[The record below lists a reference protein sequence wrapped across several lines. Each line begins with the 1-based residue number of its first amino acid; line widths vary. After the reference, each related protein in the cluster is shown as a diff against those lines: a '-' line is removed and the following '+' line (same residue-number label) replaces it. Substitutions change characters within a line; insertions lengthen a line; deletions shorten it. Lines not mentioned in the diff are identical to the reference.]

1 MSSSPLHSPHSRWRD
16 PFNFS
21 RAPENAPLTPAPE
34 IRRLARTRD
43 QERQK
48 TSHYALF
55 KSFTIQLSISA
66 GISYMTGN
74 PAAFAAVVANK
85 CVNGGTFALQRI
97 GNYTFPQINTNWKK
111 LIGLAISARV
121 VWVVSEKAGYPLGYL
136 FLIGVSMNAFGTIS
150 RARQGLTI

>member
-21 RAPENAPLTPAPE
+21 RQAANAPLTPAPE
-34 IRRLARTRD
+34 IRRLARVRT
-43 QERQK
+43 QEMQK
-48 TSHYALF
+48 TSHYGQF
-55 KSFTIQLSISA
+55 KAFAIQLSISA
-66 GISYMTGN
+66 GISYMTNN

-111 LIGLAISARV
+111 LVGLAISVPV
-121 VWVVSEKAGYPLGYL
+121 VWVASEKAGYPLGYL
-136 FLIGVSMNAFGTIS
+136 FLIGVSINAYGTIS
-150 RARQGLTI
+150 RARQGLTV